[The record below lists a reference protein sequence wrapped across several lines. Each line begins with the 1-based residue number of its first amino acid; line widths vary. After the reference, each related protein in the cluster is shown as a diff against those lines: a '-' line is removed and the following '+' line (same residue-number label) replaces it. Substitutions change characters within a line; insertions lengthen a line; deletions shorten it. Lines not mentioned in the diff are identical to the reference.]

1 MSRLVREIHDGVL
14 EGNRTTVVT
23 RMREAMD
30 ANLPPQDILDSMTQA
45 MAEVGNLFEAGEYFV
60 PEMLIAARTMQAGM
74 EILKPRLIETEA
86 RSAGVIVAGTVQGDL
101 HEIGKNLVCMLLDCA
116 GFTVIDLGMDV
127 APERF
132 VQAVQEHHPH
142 IVAMS
147 ALLTT
152 TMPKMSV
159 TIDALRRA
167 DLLPSVKIMVGG
179 APVSAAYAQHIQ
191 ADGYSKDAPQAV
203 KLARSLVSAP

>member
-167 DLLPSVKIMVGG
+167 DLLPRVKIMVGG
-179 APVSAAYAQHIQ
+179 APVSAAYAQQIQ

>member
-159 TIDALRRA
+159 TIDSLRRA

-179 APVSAAYAQHIQ
+179 APVSAAYAQQIQ

-203 KLARSLVSAP
+203 KLARSLVSAV